1 MKGFLLAALGLL
13 ALSCKREIVMVPVY
27 FYDGFEHEPGCTG
40 VHQVCAV
47 YHSLG
52 PGKDCMKCIVQKNYS
67 ELFGAAPLPLI
78 NTPGIFA
85 PVDSSLLKLLL
96 LPPDSLKIGPF
107 K

>member
-13 ALSCKREIVMVPVY
+13 ALCCKREIVMVPVIQPVY

-52 PGKDCMKCIVQKNYS
+52 PGKDCVKCIVQKNYS
-67 ELFGAAPLPLI
+67 ELFGAAP
-78 NTPGIFA
+78 GIFT
-85 PVDSSLLKLLL
+85 PTDSSLLKLLS
-96 LPPDSLKIGPF
+96 LPPDSLKIGLW